1 MVRIKVR
8 ACACL
13 ASGSLSKKTKHTS
26 KDEMKHIIYTSF
38 VRKPNYQDSA
48 IAEFQK
54 PHFESEN
61 ALKNS
66 GMAYTILQNGIYA
79 EMIFAFMGN
88 NVAET
93 ENIFFPAG
101 NGKASWVLREELA
114 EAAAHILTTK
124 GHENKTYTL
133 TNNESIGSKSY
144 CKFTN

>member
-1 MVRIKVR
+1 
-8 ACACL
+8 
-13 ASGSLSKKTKHTS
+13 
-26 KDEMKHIIYTSF
+26 MKHIIYTSF

-48 IAEFQK
+48 IAEFQNS
-54 PHFESEN
+54 HFESEN

-101 NGKASWVLREELA
+101 NGKASWVFAKNWRKLPP
-114 EAAAHILTTK
+114 I
-124 GHENKTYTL
+124 
-133 TNNESIGSKSY
+133 
-144 CKFTN
+144 F

>member
-1 MVRIKVR
+1 
-8 ACACL
+8 
-13 ASGSLSKKTKHTS
+13 
-26 KDEMKHIIYTSF
+26 MKHIIYTSF

-48 IAEFQK
+48 IAEFQNS
-54 PHFESEN
+54 HFESEN

-66 GMAYTILQNGIYA
+66 GMEYTILQNGIYA

-114 EAAAHILTTK
+114 EAAAHILTTQGREIK
-124 GHENKTYTL
+124 RIL
-133 TNNESIGSKSY
+133 
-144 CKFTN
+144 